1 MGRWICDFRP
11 LNRVTVKRPCV
22 VGDVFNKTRA
32 LSSKLYKSGLDAWS
46 GFNQL
51 SATEEARK
59 LLQLVTSRGLRQCV
73 VLPFGVTNG
82 PSYFQE
88 FMLDLFGGWQLG
100 QENLLNDSM
109 KEQNANLE
117 VFVDDIQLGTGD
129 ALADDPDNE
138 SSYVQHLDA
147 LSRVL
152 KRARCVDLRYK
163 LDKCHLV
170 QLE

>member
-1 MGRWICDFRP
+1 M
-11 LNRVTVKRPCV
+11 

-51 SATEEARK
+51 KATEEAQK
-59 LLQLVTSRGLRQCV
+59 LLQLVTSQGLRQCT

-88 FMLDLFGGWQLG
+88 FMLDLFGGWHLEG

-109 KEQNANLE
+109 HEQNANLE

-129 ALADDPDNE
+129 ALADDPSTD
-138 SSYVQHLDA
+138 SSFSQHLDA
-147 LSRVL
+147 LKRIF
-152 KRARCVDLRYK
+152 KRAQCVDLRYK
-163 LDKCHLV
+163 LEKCFFV
-170 QLE
+170 QLLSLIHI